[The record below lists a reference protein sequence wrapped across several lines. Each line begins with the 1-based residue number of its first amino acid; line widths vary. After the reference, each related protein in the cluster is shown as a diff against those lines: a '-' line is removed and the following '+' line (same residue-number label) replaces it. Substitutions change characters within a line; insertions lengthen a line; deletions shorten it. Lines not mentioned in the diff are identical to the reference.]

1 MRTWSKAP
9 SRILIVALA
18 VALSGCTQFEVLK
31 ARKAFK
37 EANAFYTQQDYKKA
51 ADRYAE
57 AVQSEAAVNSDPH
70 LADVY
75 FFLANSYD
83 NLYKPSRRGEKENDE
98 NLQKAVQNYK
108 IAAER
113 STDLKMKRLALEYLV
128 ASYGADKL
136 NDPTQAIPVV
146 EQMIKLEPNE
156 ATNYFALAK
165 IYEDM
170 GEYEKAEQEL
180 VKAREAKPNDAGV
193 YMQLAG
199 YYNRQGQFDKT
210 IEALS
215 ERSRREPTNPE
226 AFYTIATY
234 YWDKAYRDFT
244 LKEPEKKAFV
254 TRGMEAIDKA
264 ISIKSDYM
272 EALVY
277 KNLLLRSQAL
287 LEKDPKVQQA
297 LLKQADRF
305 RDRAQELRK
314 QRAAGVGSGP

>member
-1 MRTWSKAP
+1 MRRWSKATAP
-9 SRILIVALA
+9 ILVAALA
-18 VALSGCTQFEVLK
+18 VSIGGCRQLGYLK
-31 ARKAFK
+31 GQKAFK
-37 EANAFYTQQDYKKA
+37 EANALYQQQDYKKA
-51 ADRYAE
+51 ADKYEE
-57 AVQSEAAVNSDPH
+57 AIQANPALNEA
-70 LADVY
+70 Y
-75 FFLANSYD
+75 FFLGNSYD
-83 NLYKPSRRGEKENDE
+83 NLYKPSRRGEKDNDQ
-98 NLQKAVQNYK
+98 NLQKAVSYYK
-108 IAAER
+108 QAAER
-113 STDLKMKRLALEYLV
+113 SNDPKMKRLSLEYLV
-128 ASYGADKL
+128 SSYGADKL
-136 NDPTQAIPVV
+136 NDPTQQIPIV

-156 ATNYFALAK
+156 TSNYFALAK
-165 IYEDM
+165 VYEDM

-180 VKAREAKPNDAGV
+180 VKAREAKPSDSGV

-210 IEALS
+210 IEALT
-215 ERSRREPTNPE
+215 ERSRREPNNPE
-226 AFYTIATY
+226 AFYTIATF

-244 LKEPEKKAFV
+244 LKEPEKRAFV

-287 LEKDPKVQQA
+287 LEKDPKVQQE

-314 QRAAGVGSGP
+314 QKAAGVGSGQ

>member
-1 MRTWSKAP
+1 MRTWSKAASP
-9 SRILIVALA
+9 ILVAALA
-18 VALSGCTQFEVLK
+18 VSLSGCTQLGVLK

-37 EANAFYTQQDYKKA
+37 EANAFYTQQEYKRA
-51 ADRYAE
+51 AEKYEE
-57 AVQSEAAVNSDPH
+57 AIANDPN
-70 LADVY
+70 LVDAY

-83 NLYKPSRRGEKENDE
+83 NLYKPSRRGEKDNDQ
-98 NLQKAVQNYK
+98 NLQKAVEQYK
-108 IAAER
+108 VAAER
-113 STDLKMKRLALEYLV
+113 SKDLKMKRLALEYLV

-136 NDPTQAIPVV
+136 NDPAQAIPVV

-156 ATNYFALAK
+156 TTNYFALAR
-165 IYEDM
+165 IFEDM

-180 VKAREAKPNDAGV
+180 VKAREAKPNDSGV

-199 YYNRQGQFDKT
+199 FYNRQGQFDKT
-210 IEALS
+210 IEALT

-244 LKEPEKKAFV
+244 LKEPEKKVFV
-254 TRGMEAIDKA
+254 SRGIEAIDKA
-264 ISIKSDYM
+264 ISIKADYM

-287 LEKDPKVQQA
+287 LEKDPKVQQN
-297 LLKQADRF
+297 LLKQADQL

-314 QRAAGVGSGP
+314 QKAAGVGSGQ

>member
-1 MRTWSKAP
+1 MRTWSQAASP
-9 SRILIVALA
+9 ILIAALA
-18 VALSGCTQFEVLK
+18 VSLSGCTQLGVLK

-37 EANAFYTQQDYKKA
+37 EANAFYTQQEYKKA
-51 ADRYAE
+51 AEKYEE
-57 AVQSEAAVNSDPH
+57 AIANDPN
-70 LADVY
+70 LDNAY

-83 NLYKPSRRGEKENDE
+83 NLYKPSRRGEKDNDQ
-98 NLQKAVQNYK
+98 NLQKAVEQYK
-108 IAAER
+108 LAAER

-156 ATNYFALAK
+156 TTNYLALAK

-180 VKAREAKPNDAGV
+180 VKAREARPNDSGV

-199 YYNRQGQFDKT
+199 FYNRQGQFDKT

-215 ERSRREPTNPE
+215 ERSRREPNNPE

-244 LKEPEKKAFV
+244 LREPEKKAFV

-297 LLKQADRF
+297 LLKQADQF
-305 RDRAQELRK
+305 RDRAQALRK
-314 QRAAGVGSGP
+314 QKAAGVGSGQ